1 MEKIPKLMGS
11 FFILLFFFAL
21 WETAS
26 RFWGINAALLPPFSV
41 VAANVIAMFRTRDLA
56 EHIGMSFLRALAGIA
71 AGALAGIPLGFLLAA
86 ATEKLRI
93 VLNSFTGV
101 LSHINPFLLYHVM
114 LYFLGI
120 GEASK
125 IFILVSGCAWPVI
138 FNTAAGAENID
149 GTLLKAGKGFGGGK
163 LSLFL
168 KVALPASAP
177 AILGGVRIS
186 AGYALLMLTA
196 AEILGARSG
205 LGFLVV
211 TEQAY
216 FRITNLY
223 SVLLVTAVLG
233 VLIDL
238 GLGLIKTKTLP
249 YELEGYSNSSMN

>member
-1 MEKIPKLMGS
+1 MEKIPKATGS
-11 FFILLFFFAL
+11 FFMLLLFFIL
-21 WETAS
+21 WEAVALL
-26 RFWGINAALLPPFSV
+26 WGGATALLPRFSAAV
-41 VAANVIAMFRTRDLA
+41 VNVIAMFKTRDLA
-56 EHIGMSFLRALAGIA
+56 EHIGVSFLRSLAGIT
-71 AGALAGIPLGFLLAA
+71 AGALAGVPLGFLLAA

-120 GEASK
+120 GEGSK
-125 IFILVSGCAWPVI
+125 IFILASGCAWPVI
-138 FNTAAGAENID
+138 FNTAAGVENID

-163 LSLFL
+163 LSLLL
-168 KVALPASAP
+168 KVMFPASAP
-177 AILGGVRIS
+177 AILDGIRIS

-223 SVLLVTAVLG
+223 SILLVTAVLG

-238 GLGLIKTKTLP
+238 GLGFIKKKTFP
-249 YELEGYSNSSMN
+249 YELDGYNNSSMN